1 MALVKCSFS
10 SWSSGIRIPKQTKR
24 GRTIPL
30 PLGFLA
36 GTKQFPCLLCATDT
50 QKGCSNSA
58 RVIFSGGLF
67 SVHAGNGQCQTVDRA
82 DALRSQSFCKSLW
95 YSPTTTRHP
104 DTDALS
110 FLRWALGQI
119 LNYGQ
124 ACAFSCV
131 TKAQA
136 STIAHLIF
144 ISFSFLLGK
153 GVTAVF
159 TIILLF
165 LET

>member
-1 MALVKCSFS
+1 MLV
-10 SWSSGIRIPKQTKR
+10 TVNVKR
-24 GRTIPL
+24 WIVLMHFVPNHFANPCDIVLPL
-30 PLGFLA
+30 PD
-36 GTKQFPCLLCATDT
+36 TQTDT
-50 QKGCSNSA
+50 D
-58 RVIFSGGLF
+58 VI
-67 SVHAGNGQCQTVDRA
+67 
-82 DALRSQSFCKSLW
+82 
-95 YSPTTTRHP
+95 
-104 DTDALS
+104 S
-110 FLRWALGQI
+110 FLRWALGKI

-165 LET
+165 LETTEV